1 MNMALNCV
9 LNLPDVR
16 QKTGRPW
23 YSNVQF
29 SRSRF
34 GGHFLGA
41 KKRDREMQQG
51 VSSWA
56 SFWGP
61 LAPKVKAQ
69 NYKDTAVI
77 RLVLTRWATVFI
89 TGACLQR

>member
-29 SRSRF
+29 SRSHF

-56 SFWGP
+56 SFWDP
-61 LAPKVKAQ
+61 WAQKA
-69 NYKDTAVI
+69 
-77 RLVLTRWATVFI
+77 
-89 TGACLQR
+89 